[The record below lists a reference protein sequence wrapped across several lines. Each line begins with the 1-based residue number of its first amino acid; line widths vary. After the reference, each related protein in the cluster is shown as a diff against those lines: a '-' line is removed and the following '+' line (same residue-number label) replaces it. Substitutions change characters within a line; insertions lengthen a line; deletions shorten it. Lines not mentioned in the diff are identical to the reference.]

1 MSSIDRAAERAARS
15 AAAGTVRLEG
25 PAGQESLVRPV
36 RPVRP
41 ELRLRRVAVAATVA
55 SAALAGV
62 GVAWVLAPEL
72 SPLDDGMRSL
82 GSALLGGEVVAALAV
97 ALGLIGVLLGA
108 ALLLRSRRRR
118 LPVGGAAAAL
128 ALVIALTLGSTSTVA
143 IAGYLFGLAAVV
155 AGLTTIGVMLVRAPR
170 SGWALLAGLIG
181 VTAVAFWWAGLTF
194 AGVAEFAV
202 AFAGALA
209 EDVGLFGAT
218 GVVLAATLAW
228 AAIAVEALRTSGSSA
243 SIESWLVAH
252 RRSITVLAAL
262 GPIPYAVARASWLTP
277 WPLFAPDV
285 AELEPA
291 VLATGLMLG
300 SGGIAAS
307 LLTLGLILPWGRR
320 FPHWFPRL
328 GGRSV
333 PVAAAAIPGSAAAG
347 VLCISAGPM
356 LVHSFTSPGSPID
369 AITLNLVLPL
379 WFWGPML
386 ALAVWAYVAWRARDV
401 EPAAHHPRAR

>member
-1 MSSIDRAAERAARS
+1 MSSIDRGAARAART
-15 AAAGTVRLEG
+15 AAAGPVREEDPVRLESPGRPG
-25 PAGQESLVRPV
+25 P
-36 RPVRP
+36 
-41 ELRLRRVAVAATVA
+41 RLRRIAVAATVA

-62 GVAWVLAPEL
+62 GVTWVLAPEL
-72 SPLDDGMRSL
+72 APLDDGMRSL
-82 GSALLGGEVVAALAV
+82 GSALLGGEVVAALTV
-97 ALGLIGVLLGA
+97 ALGMAGVLLGA
-108 ALLLRSRRRR
+108 AVLLGGLHHH

-128 ALVIALTLGSTSTVA
+128 ALVIALTLGSMSTVA
-143 IAGYLFGLAAVV
+143 IAGYLFGLAAIV
-155 AGLTTIGVMLVRAPR
+155 AGLATIGVMLIRAPR
-170 SGWALLAGLIG
+170 SGWALLAGLAA

-194 AGVAEFAV
+194 EGVAEFAV

-209 EDVGLFGAT
+209 EDIGLFGAT

-228 AAIAVEALRTSGSSA
+228 AAIAVEALRTSGSSE

-285 AELEPA
+285 AELDPA

-300 SGGIAAS
+300 SGAIAAS

-320 FPHWFPRL
+320 FPLWIPGL

-401 EPAAHHPRAR
+401 EPAAQRPRR